1 MSFYYNARWGNPVQL
16 QTIGAWRPGY
26 SMGRWGA
33 GYALSGDVAAGYST
47 PYETDDFEDEAYAKA
62 TKALGALKALLET
75 PAAAR
80 NTMKSVVS
88 IVPMQM
94 DGVLKIASDIESSLA
109 PVSSMIRA
117 VPMIAKIDENRS
129 VAGNIFD
136 VVGPTRD
143 PDPTLYAIYSAI
155 HDMKEP
161 EGEDGKV
168 IIDIWKQ
175 IGQHTTTTHT
185 YNSLSELSDDLG
197 ELYETYYNAYWDSE
211 AAKEQSASGK
221 PAAAKPNP
229 KTGKPRQV
237 PPKQQPLPT
246 PRKGSNVLK
255 YVLIGGG
262 VLGALWLGMKFLNKR

>member
-33 GYALSGDVAAGYST
+33 GYALSGVDAAGYST
-47 PYETDDFEDEAYAKA
+47 PYEADDFDDEDYEKA
-62 TKALGALKALLET
+62 IKALGALKALLET

-80 NTMKSVVS
+80 NTMNSVPS
-88 IVPMQM
+88 IVPIQM
-94 DGVLKIASDIESSLA
+94 DGVLKVASDIERSLA
-109 PVSSMIRA
+109 PVSSMIQA
-117 VPMIAKIDENRS
+117 VPLLVKIGDNRS

-143 PDPTLYAIYSAI
+143 PDPTLYAIYSVL

-168 IIDIWKQ
+168 IIDLWKQ
-175 IGQHTTTTHT
+175 IGQKTNSTHN
-185 YNSLSELSDDLG
+185 YGSLSELSDALG
-197 ELYETYYNAYWDSE
+197 ELYETYYATYWDSE